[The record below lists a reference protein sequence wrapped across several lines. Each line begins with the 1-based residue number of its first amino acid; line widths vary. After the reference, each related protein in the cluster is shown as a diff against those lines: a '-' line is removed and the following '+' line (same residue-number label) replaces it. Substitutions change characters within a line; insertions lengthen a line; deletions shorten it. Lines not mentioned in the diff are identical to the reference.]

1 MSCCDAVM
9 LVLDTDR
16 GWDGGEGLC
25 RKPEKA
31 GTGTGG
37 IEKKGGRQEI
47 RGEGIS
53 S

>member
-9 LVLDTDR
+9 LVLDIDK
-16 GWDGGEGLC
+16 GGDGGDGL
-25 RKPEKA
+25 RRKA

-37 IEKKGGRQEI
+37 IRMKGGGHEI

-53 S
+53 I